1 MENETQQRI
10 NAQAAA
16 WLARLHS
23 EARLP
28 ADEAGFQ
35 AWVTED
41 DRHRAAFEKLTMMW
55 DAATG
60 DDRGAARPGISRRA
74 VLAGSAVAALAA
86 VGGGWAM
93 MGNRGS
99 QSFETALGEQRKI
112 LLDDGTRLTLDTG
125 TRLVVAM
132 GDQRRTVDLLSGRA
146 HFDVAK
152 DSLRPFV
159 VTAGDRQVVA
169 VGTAFDVARH
179 GDEMSVTMVE
189 GKVVVHQPGQAVRDR
204 TVIAGDRLRLGR
216 VPDDMRQ
223 DRPDVL
229 AATAW
234 QGGRA
239 VFDNTPLNEAI
250 AELNRYDRRQLVI
263 ADPAVGDLRI
273 SGSYETGASEAF
285 ASSIAELL
293 PVAVSHQPGEIVL
306 NRK

>member
-1 MENETQQRI
+1 MENETQKTI

-35 AWVTED
+35 AWVAED

-60 DDRGAARPGISRRA
+60 DGHVAARPRVSRRA
-74 VLAGSAVAALAA
+74 VLAGSVVAAVAA
-86 VGGGWAM
+86 VGGGLM
-93 MGNRGS
+93 VLKNRGS
-99 QSFETALGEQRKI
+99 QSFETALGEQRKV
-112 LLDDGTRLTLDTG
+112 LLDDGTQLTMDTG
-125 TRLVVAM
+125 TRLVVTM
-132 GDQRRTVDLLSGRA
+132 GDQRRAVDLLSGRA
-146 HFDVAK
+146 HFVVAK

-169 VGTAFDVARH
+169 VGTAFDVARD
-179 GDEMSVTMVE
+179 GDELSVTMVE
-189 GKVVVHQPGQAVRDR
+189 GKVIVHQSGHSVRDR
-204 TVIAGDRLRLGR
+204 TLVAGDRLRLGR
-216 VPDDMRQ
+216 APGDTKQ

-229 AATAW
+229 VATAW
-234 QGGRA
+234 QTGRA
-239 VFDNTPLNEAI
+239 VFDNTPLNDAI
-250 AELNRYDRRQLVI
+250 VELNRYDRRQLVI
-263 ADPAVGDLRI
+263 TDPAVGDLRI

-285 ASSIAELL
+285 ASSVAELL
-293 PVAVSHQPGEIVL
+293 PVEVSHQSGKIVL